1 MRFLPSLD
9 PTRRAILSIG
19 LSATVVFLLLTLET
33 KVIFG
38 VNSNSWVVRPWS
50 ERSWFWPFTAIL
62 VTALNFALWTPRR
75 AAGVAE
81 PYDAPTE
88 PAGPSREE
96 LKEEADKGRRLGDAE
111 RRIRARSSRAQREQ
125 TPGQQ

>member
-33 KVIFG
+33 KVPL
-38 VNSNSWVVRPWS
+38 SSTSWIVKPWS
-50 ERSWFWPFTAIL
+50 ERPWFWPFTAIL
-62 VTALNFALWTPRR
+62 VTALNFALWTPTR
-75 AAGVAE
+75 AARAAE
-81 PYDAPTE
+81 PYDPPAEPT
-88 PAGPSREE
+88 GPSRKE
-96 LKEEADKGRRLGDAE
+96 LKEDADRERRLGRAE

-125 TPGQQ
+125 TPEQQ

>member
-1 MRFLPSLD
+1 MRFLPALD

-19 LSATVVFLLLTLET
+19 LSATVVSLLLTLET
-33 KVIFG
+33 KVIFS
-38 VNSNSWVVRPWS
+38 VNSDSWIGLERS
-50 ERSWFWPFTAIL
+50 ERPWFWPFTVIL

-75 AAGVAE
+75 AARVAE
-81 PYDAPTE
+81 PYDPPAEPT
-88 PAGPSREE
+88 GPSSKELEE
-96 LKEEADKGRRLGDAE
+96 DADKERRLGRAE

>member
-33 KVIFG
+33 KVIFS
-38 VNSNSWVVRPWS
+38 VNSNRWVMKPWS
-50 ERSWFWPFTAIL
+50 DQPWFWPSTSIL
-62 VTALNFALWTPRR
+62 VTTMNLALWTPRR
-75 AAGVAE
+75 AARVAE
-81 PYDAPTE
+81 PSGAPTE

-96 LKEEADKGRRLGDAE
+96 LMEDADKSRRLGDAE

>member
-33 KVIFG
+33 KVPLS
-38 VNSNSWVVRPWS
+38 SNSWIVKPWS
-50 ERSWFWPFTAIL
+50 DQPWFWPFTSIL
-62 VTALNFALWTPRR
+62 VTIMNLALWTPRR
-75 AAGVAE
+75 AARVAE
-81 PYDAPTE
+81 PSGAPTE

-96 LKEEADKGRRLGDAE
+96 LMEDADKSRRLGDAE

>member
-33 KVIFG
+33 KVPLS
-38 VNSNSWVVRPWS
+38 SNRWTVKPWS
-50 ERSWFWPFTAIL
+50 DQPWFWPFTSVL
-62 VTALNFALWTPRR
+62 VTTMNLALWTPRR
-75 AAGVAE
+75 AARVAE
-81 PYDAPTE
+81 PYGVPTE

-96 LKEEADKGRRLGDAE
+96 LMEDADKSRRLGDAE

>member
-33 KVIFG
+33 KVSLST
-38 VNSNSWVVRPWS
+38 NSNSWIVKPWS
-50 ERSWFWPFTAIL
+50 DQPWFWPFTSIL
-62 VTALNFALWTPRR
+62 VTTMNLALWTPRR
-75 AAGVAE
+75 AASVAE
-81 PYDAPTE
+81 SYDAPTE

-96 LKEEADKGRRLGDAE
+96 LKEEADKKRRLGDAE

-125 TPGQQ
+125 TPEQR

>member
-33 KVIFG
+33 KVPL
-38 VNSNSWVVRPWS
+38 SSTSWIVKPWS
-50 ERSWFWPFTAIL
+50 DQPWFWPFTSIL
-62 VTALNFALWTPRR
+62 VTTMNLALWTPRR
-75 AAGVAE
+75 AARAAE
-81 PYDAPTE
+81 PCDAPTE

-96 LKEEADKGRRLGDAE
+96 LMEDADKKRRLGSAE

-125 TPGQQ
+125 TPEQQ

>member
-33 KVIFG
+33 KVPL
-38 VNSNSWVVRPWS
+38 SSTSWIVKPWS
-50 ERSWFWPFTAIL
+50 ERPWFWPFTAIL
-62 VTALNFALWTPRR
+62 VTALNFALWTPTR
-75 AAGVAE
+75 AARVAE
-81 PYDAPTE
+81 PYDPPAEPT
-88 PAGPSREE
+88 GPSRKE
-96 LKEEADKGRRLGDAE
+96 LKEDADRERRLGRAE